1 MQDRSEAD
9 PDVTAQPSANGSW
22 STTGTVQEEATA
34 ASNGVATSPAQEA
47 DETVTELPTTAD
59 EDRSTFL
66 AELADA
72 MQTIVAA
79 ERARVADETEARRQ
93 AWLDLAH
100 SRDTVEV
107 DRLKTVATNDT
118 KAIET
123 WVEVETKR
131 IQREGER
138 RRKEVQEDLEA
149 NLTTH
154 RSTFDS
160 AIERVEQA
168 IAGYRADVDQ
178 FFSGFDGVKNPVA
191 IAGRAT
197 ERPEFPTLEPVPET
211 PASQATAAA
220 EFETT
225 QAPSQDVPDS
235 DDDLT
240 GGTAATDDVAAV
252 GVMDTD
258 AIGQVDDTLA
268 DPETVAA
275 GDTAANPTAVAE
287 EPEAE
292 PVGAGARNGTSSL
305 LQTVPAL
312 RPMSSWL
319 RRDPQGDEPIT
330 S

>member
-9 PDVTAQPSANGSW
+9 PDVTAPPSANGSW
-22 STTGTVQEEATA
+22 STTGTIEEEATA
-34 ASNGVATSPAQEA
+34 ASNGIVTAPAQDA
-47 DETVTELPTTAD
+47 DETVTEPPTTAD

-79 ERARVADETEARRQ
+79 ERARVADEAEARRQ

-178 FFSGFDGVKNPVA
+178 FFSGFDGVRNPVA

-197 ERPEFPTLEPVPET
+197 ERPEFPALEPVPET
-211 PASQATAAA
+211 AAAQATAAA

-225 QAPSQDVPDS
+225 QASSQDVSGS

-252 GVMDTD
+252 GVMDQE
-258 AIGQVDDTLA
+258 AIGRADETLA
-268 DPETVAA
+268 DPETVAT
-275 GDTAANPTAVAE
+275 GDADANPDAEAE
-287 EPEAE
+287 ESE

-319 RRDPQGDEPIT
+319 RRDPQGDDPIT